1 MRRRPRWTAGGV
13 GLAVVLAWTLV
24 ACTAPSSGG
33 APPAPAAAP
42 AAPNGPGG
50 SAAPGVASP
59 GPLPAPL
66 KIRMGS
72 VNSLGDGPLYVAYD
86 RGYFTEAGLDVEDVR
101 FDVTTRM
108 MQPF

>member
-1 MRRRPRWTAGGV
+1 MPRRRSGWSGGGV
-13 GLAVVLAWTLV
+13 ALAAVLACTLV
-24 ACTAPSSGG
+24 ACTASRSGG

-42 AAPNGPGG
+42 AAPGGPSG

-66 KIRMGS
+66 KVRMGS

-86 RGYFTEAGLDVEDVR
+86 RGHLAEAGLDVEDVP
-101 FDVTTRM
+101 FDVTTR
-108 MQPF
+108 